1 MPMAANISAAS
12 NAGSASRRDQIR
24 GARQPR
30 YGRGVMNEAAE
41 QTMSKLEIAVLSGV
55 ILGVLCF
62 SLGGSLPIPTMA
74 GKLVSLLGA
83 L

>member
-1 MPMAANISAAS
+1 
-12 NAGSASRRDQIR
+12 
-24 GARQPR
+24 
-30 YGRGVMNEAAE
+30 MNEAAE